1 MLHKETIAP
10 STWELL
16 KKLQTED
23 LFHGFRLVGGT
34 SLALQ
39 LGHRKSVDLDLFS
52 CVPFNEQTLSEMLI
66 KKYGLRLEMIDRY
79 TVKGEIDGVQIDC
92 IAHEYPWLENSVNS
106 DGVSLAGLYDISAM
120 KLNAIAGNGTRI
132 KDFIDIAYL
141 STKYSLSQMLAAYEK
156 KYNISTLIPIK
167 ALSYW
172 NDINMNEPIC
182 MLSTKAFKWKTVEK
196 RLIDMLRHT
205 DKIYGSI

>member
-16 KKLQTED
+16 RSLQSED
-23 LFHGFRLVGGT
+23 QIQGFRLVGGT

-39 LGHRKSVDLDLFS
+39 LGHRKSIDLDLFS
-52 CVPFNEQTLSEMLI
+52 SKPFNERTLSDMLI
-66 KKYGLRLEMIDRY
+66 RKYGLRLEMIDKC
-79 TVKGEIDGVQIDC
+79 TVKGDIDGVQIDC
-92 IAHEYPWLENSVNS
+92 IAHEYPWLEDAVYTE
-106 DGVSLAGLYDISAM
+106 GISLAGIYDISAM

-141 STKYSLSQMLAAYEK
+141 SCKLSLSEMLAAYEK
-156 KYNISTLIPIK
+156 KYNVSTLIPIK

-172 NDINMNEPIC
+172 DDINMHEPIC
-182 MLSTKAFKWKTVEK
+182 MLSSKTFKWKTVER
-196 RLIDMLRHT
+196 RLVNMLNHP
-205 DKIYGSI
+205 DKIHDAL